1 MSDLYTDELLDSPEV
16 EVNGLVTLKMLM
28 RNTMLV
34 EARQA
39 KGLNQAKAARQSGI
53 PLYRFQDI
61 EKLRRLPSDDEV
73 EKIVA
78 FFGKRADYFFPR
90 VLLDAIESGVFERRD
105 AVLQEPEII
114 RLTEAHHRELF
125 YDGETALIEE
135 VSRKELRENIDKALD
150 TLTPRERTILE
161 LRFGLVEDHRCRTL
175 EEVGMEFNVGRER
188 IRQIEAKALRKL
200 RHPSQSRMLKDYL

>member
-125 YDGETALIEE
+125 YDGETIDVMQTGDAGNPMTQGLRPLLTIDVWEHAYYLDYQNRRADY
-135 VSRKELRENIDKALD
+135 VSAVIDKLINWEFAAQNLK
-150 TLTPRERTILE
+150 
-161 LRFGLVEDHRCRTL
+161 
-175 EEVGMEFNVGRER
+175 EVTGGV
-188 IRQIEAKALRKL
+188 
-200 RHPSQSRMLKDYL
+200 S